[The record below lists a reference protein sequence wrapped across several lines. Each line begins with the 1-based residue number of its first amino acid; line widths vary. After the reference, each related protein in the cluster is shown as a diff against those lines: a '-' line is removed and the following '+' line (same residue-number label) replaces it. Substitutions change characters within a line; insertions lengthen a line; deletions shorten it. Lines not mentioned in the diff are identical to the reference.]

1 MMSKTAHDAIMAG
14 LEDARA
20 FLEGD
25 RTRGRVHRVYVPDTN
40 VAKVRKSLGL
50 SQGRFAAAFGVNV
63 GTIRN
68 WEQGIRRPEGP
79 ARVLLRVIER
89 NPQAVL
95 NAITP
100 RRRSA

>member
-1 MMSKTAHDAIMAG
+1 MSKKAHDAIMAG
-14 LEDARA
+14 LEDALA
-20 FLEGD
+20 FVKGD
-25 RTRGRVHRVYVPDTN
+25 KTRGKVHRVDVPDTN
-40 VAKVRKSLGL
+40 IAKLRKRLGL

-68 WEQGIRRPEGP
+68 WEQGIRRPDGP

-95 NAITP
+95 EAITP